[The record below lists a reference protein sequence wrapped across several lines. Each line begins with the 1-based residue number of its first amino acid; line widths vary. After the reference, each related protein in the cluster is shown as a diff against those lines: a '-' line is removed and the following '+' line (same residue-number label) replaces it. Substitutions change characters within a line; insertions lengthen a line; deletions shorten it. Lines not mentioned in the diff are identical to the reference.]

1 MSPELSAVLGDV
13 GPWAASAV
21 VSLLAWLMRRAI
33 SGLESSISL
42 LGTSLGARLD
52 ALAAVVSSHNT
63 EVAVLRTQVEHL
75 AGRLERVESMVQQ
88 VREG

>member
-21 VSLLAWLMRRAI
+21 VSLLAWMMKRALTA
-33 SGLESSISL
+33 LESSISL

-75 AGRLERVESMVQQ
+75 AGRLERVESQAH
-88 VREG
+88 RERGE